1 MVMDKLDSIAVVG
14 TATAVIGTAS
24 QIDQVRSWIS
34 LAVTI
39 IGALCTFVP
48 IFIRWWKKAKA
59 DGKITIDE
67 IQEGV
72 EIVKRGKDSVQQIL
86 NDHNQ
91 KKGDKDENQ

>member
-24 QIDQVRSWIS
+24 QIDQVKSWIS
-34 LAVTI
+34 LVVTI

-48 IFIRWWKKAKA
+48 MLIRWWKKAKA

-72 EIVKRGKDSVQQIL
+72 EIVKRGKDSVQHR
-86 NDHNQ
+86 NN
-91 KKGDKDENQ
+91 E